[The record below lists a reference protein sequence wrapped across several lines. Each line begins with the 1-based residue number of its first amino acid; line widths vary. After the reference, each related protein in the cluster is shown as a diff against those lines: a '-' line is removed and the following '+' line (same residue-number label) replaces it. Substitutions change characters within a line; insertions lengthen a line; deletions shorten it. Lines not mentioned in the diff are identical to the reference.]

1 MRRQLLQVEEVAPWP
16 CRGGCRRARV
26 LHARRQVHRP
36 FQGGAGGAL
45 PTPRSR
51 FIGKLPMH
59 HRFPSPAVPTPL
71 RRAPKR
77 AVPAH
82 PNPRVW
88 LTRGTERVQRRLR
101 TTRLAAGSPGLYA
114 APWGSRAQQRLLR
127 IFLLQQIGD
136 GARQRRGQLARR
148 QRHSSQAHTVAVG
161 EFGAP
166 RCRCCAK
173 ASDALTSFL
182 ARDDYAL
189 GAPPL
194 ARRYA
199 LARAALP

>member
-1 MRRQLLQVEEVAPWP
+1 
-16 CRGGCRRARV
+16 
-26 LHARRQVHRP
+26 
-36 FQGGAGGAL
+36 
-45 PTPRSR
+45 
-51 FIGKLPMH
+51 MH

-101 TTRLAAGSPGLYA
+101 TARLAASSPGLYA

-127 IFLLQQIGD
+127 ILLQQQIGD

-148 QRHSSQAHTVAVG
+148 QRHSSQRTPPRLGSSERCAAAAAPMQVMRLLAVWRATTTH
-161 EFGAP
+161 FTLRPSRGAMRRLEQ
-166 RCRCCAK
+166 RCH
-173 ASDALTSFL
+173 
-182 ARDDYAL
+182 
-189 GAPPL
+189 
-194 ARRYA
+194 
-199 LARAALP
+199 RAAPAAASHR